1 MRYMLMIHE
10 DENTYANDAEGEAW
24 QAIIRAHTAFVDELR
39 TAGVMVNGLGLQP
52 TATATTLRR
61 TAGSVSTH
69 DGPYAETKEQLGGYY
84 VIDVA
89 DLDAALHWARKIPL
103 HGDGSIEV
111 RPAISETS

>member
-10 DENTYANDAEGEAW
+10 DENTYAGRTESEAW
-24 QAIIRAHTAFVDELR
+24 QAIIRAHSAFIDELR
-39 TAGVMVNGLGLQP
+39 TAGVMAGGLGLQP
-52 TATATTLRR
+52 TTTATTLRR
-61 TAGSVSTH
+61 TAGGVSTH

-103 HGDGSIEV
+103 HGDGSIEI
-111 RPAISETS
+111 RPAISEAS

>member
-10 DENTYANDAEGEAW
+10 NEASYSEDEAVE
-24 QAIIRAHTAFVDELR
+24 AIIRAHTAFVDELR
-39 TAGVMVNGLGLQP
+39 TAGVMVGGLGLQP
-52 TATATTLRR
+52 TSTATTVRR
-61 TAGSVSTH
+61 TGGEVSVH

-103 HGDGSIEV
+103 HADGVIEV
-111 RPAISETS
+111 RPSIPGTE